1 MFHMSNT
8 AVSIHEVSHAV
19 ISTTEPILGTE
30 SLTKT
35 GNQSS
40 STNNVTMTLPWRNAL
55 LVSLCSL
62 VSTDILRAQWG
73 RLTPMASASYA
84 LSLPD
89 V

>member
-30 SLTKT
+30 SLTKN

-40 STNNVTMTLPWRNAL
+40 STNNVTMTLP
-55 LVSLCSL
+55 
-62 VSTDILRAQWG
+62 
-73 RLTPMASASYA
+73 
-84 LSLPD
+84 
-89 V
+89 